1 MSLFNHEEID
11 LSSRR
16 FNSVD
21 TIPALKEWAVVCK
34 ALETGRQVILFRKGG
49 VMEYRHGFEVKHHD
63 FFLYPTFE
71 HQSREYLQQDY
82 LDEFDIILRNV
93 PMNNRNRITAFAKV
107 IEVRETT
114 DEVKLRRLRKYHVWN
129 DHYVNIRLKYN
140 PKRAMSVIILRVYRM
155 IRPLEIEVRSEF
167 AGCKS
172 WIPIPIRY
180 FKGGLSIDQEKF
192 QHSPTI
198 QLDSLIDHSEPVL
211 GDSEFSD
218 IVKYIL
224 ETLD

>member
-1 MSLFNHEEID
+1 
-11 LSSRR
+11 
-16 FNSVD
+16 
-21 TIPALKEWAVVCK
+21 
-34 ALETGRQVILFRKGG
+34 
-49 VMEYRHGFEVKHHD
+49 
-63 FFLYPTFE
+63 
-71 HQSREYLQQDY
+71 
-82 LDEFDIILRNV
+82 
-93 PMNNRNRITAFAKV
+93 
-107 IEVRETT
+107 
-114 DEVKLRRLRKYHVWN
+114 
-129 DHYVNIRLKYN
+129 
-140 PKRAMSVIILRVYRM
+140 MSVIILRVYRM